1 LNLTLNNYDLA
12 TAKSRIRN
20 YIEAFERDG
29 TRITEN
35 LDFGGLK
42 QGALS

>member
-1 LNLTLNNYDLA
+1 LNLSLNNYDLD
-12 TAKSRIRN
+12 TAKSRIRD

-29 TRITEN
+29 TRITGN

-42 QGALS
+42 QGARS